1 MNRGFFIFLSRFFC
15 LPRTLIPSMHP
26 LSTIGAG
33 GSFLF
38 FNNLLTK
45 HIY

>member
-1 MNRGFFIFLSRFFC
+1 MNRRVFIFSSRVFY
-15 LPRTLIPSMHP
+15 LPRTKIPSMHP

>member
-1 MNRGFFIFLSRFFC
+1 
-15 LPRTLIPSMHP
+15 MHP